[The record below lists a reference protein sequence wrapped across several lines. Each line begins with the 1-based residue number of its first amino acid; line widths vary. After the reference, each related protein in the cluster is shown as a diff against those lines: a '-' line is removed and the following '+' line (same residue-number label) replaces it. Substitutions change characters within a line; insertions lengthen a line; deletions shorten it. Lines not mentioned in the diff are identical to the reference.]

1 MAMEQILEKEP
12 FISLLNSGNKAAVKT
27 QTENILPSELAE
39 LISDLPENLQ
49 VFAFRCMNRE
59 KAARVFELLE
69 LNIQKN
75 LLDIL
80 PHRQVALLL
89 NDIAPDV
96 RTSILESLPPEIIN
110 KHLKL
115 LTQKER
121 LIALK
126 LLGYPENSIGRLMT
140 PDYIALQ
147 ANWTVKEVFDYIRE
161 NGEETESFDTFF
173 IVDDKGRLVDDI
185 TIRQLLL
192 ADPDSKI
199 GEIADGK
206 FISLNVT
213 DDQELAIEVF
223 KRHNK
228 SSLPVIDASGI
239 LLGMV
244 TIDDVLQLAEEED
257 TEDIQKLG
265 GVEALDEP
273 YMEASLKTMI
283 QKRSPWLV
291 FLFLGEMLTASAMAY
306 FEHEIARAVVLALFI
321 PLIVSSGGNSGSQA
335 ATLIIRAIALGEVT
349 IRDWWKVMRREILSG
364 LLLGIILGIIGFL
377 RIAVWQKVSGIYGE
391 HWLILGITIGVT
403 LIGVVL
409 WGTLVGSMF
418 PIILKRFGVD
428 PATAS
433 APFVAT
439 AVDVTGLIIYFSV
452 AAVLLKGTLL

>member
-1 MAMEQILEKEP
+1 MEQILEKEA
-12 FISLLNSGNKAAVKT
+12 FISLLNSGNKTAVKT

-39 LISDLPENLQ
+39 LISDLPENMQ

-206 FISLNVT
+206 FISLNVA

-244 TIDDVLQLAEEED
+244 TIDDVLQVAEEED

-291 FLFLGEMLTASAMAY
+291 VLFLGEMLTASAMAY

-418 PIILKRFGVD
+418 PILLKRFGVD

>member
-1 MAMEQILEKEP
+1 MEQHLDKEVLD
-12 FISLLNSGNKAAVKT
+12 SLLKYGTAESIKKRVESA
-27 QTENILPSELAE
+27 LPSELADWIASLE
-39 LISDLPENLQ
+39 DNSQ
-49 VFAFRCMNRE
+49 VAAFRYMSRRQ
-59 KAARVFELLE
+59 AAQVFELLDRS
-69 LNIQKN
+69 IQKN

-80 PHRQVALLL
+80 PHRQVALIL

-96 RTSILESLPPEIIN
+96 RTSVLESLPTEVIN

-147 ANWTVKEVFDYIRE
+147 ADWTVQQVFDFIRE
-161 NGEETESFDTFF
+161 NGAETEALDTFF
-173 IVDDKGRLVDDI
+173 IVDEKGKLVDDI

-192 ADPDSKI
+192 ARPDQKI
-199 GEIADGK
+199 RDIADGK
-206 FISLNVT
+206 YIFLNVT

-223 KRHNK
+223 KRYNK
-228 SSLPVIDASGI
+228 SSLPVIDASGT

-244 TIDDVLQLAEEED
+244 TIDDVLEVAEEED

-265 GVEALDEP
+265 GVEALEAP
-273 YMEASLKTMI
+273 YMETPLKTML
-283 QKRSPWLV
+283 QKRSPWLIV
-291 FLFLGEMLTASAMAY
+291 LFIGEMLTASAIAF

-349 IRDWWKVMRREILSG
+349 VNDWWRIMRREIFSG
-364 LLLGIILGIIGFL
+364 LMLGLILGSLGFL
-377 RIAVWQKVSGIYGE
+377 RVAIWQGVSGIYGE
-391 HWLILGITIGVT
+391 HWLVLGITIGIT
-403 LIGVVL
+403 LVGVVL
-409 WGTLVGSMF
+409 WGTLMGSMF
-418 PIILKRFGVD
+418 PLVLKRFGLD

-439 AVDVTGLIIYFSV
+439 AVDVTGIIIYFSI
-452 AAVLLKGTLL
+452 AAITLKGTLL

>member
-1 MAMEQILEKEP
+1 MEQILEKEA
-12 FISLLNSGNKAAVKT
+12 FISLLNSGNKTAVKT

-39 LISDLPENLQ
+39 LISDLPENMQ

-244 TIDDVLQLAEEED
+244 TIDDVLQVAEEED

-265 GVEALDEP
+265 GVEALEEP

-291 FLFLGEMLTASAMAY
+291 VLFLGEMLTASAMAY

-418 PIILKRFGVD
+418 PILLKRFGVD

>member
-1 MAMEQILEKEP
+1 MEQILEKEA
-12 FISLLNSGNKAAVKT
+12 FISLLNSGNKTAVKT

-39 LISDLPENLQ
+39 LISDLPENMQ

-244 TIDDVLQLAEEED
+244 TIDDVLQVAEEED

-291 FLFLGEMLTASAMAY
+291 VLFLGEMLTASAMAY

-418 PIILKRFGVD
+418 PILLKRFGVD

>member
-1 MAMEQILEKEP
+1 MEQRLDKEGLD
-12 FISLLNSGNKAAVKT
+12 SLLKYGTIDSIKKQVESA
-27 QTENILPSELAE
+27 LPSELADWIAG
-39 LISDLPENLQ
+39 LSENQQ
-49 VFAFRCMNRE
+49 VAAFRYMSR
-59 KAARVFELLE
+59 KQAAQVFELLDRS
-69 LNIQKN
+69 IQKN

-80 PHRQVALLL
+80 PHRQVALIL

-96 RTSILESLPPEIIN
+96 RTSILESLPTEVIN

-140 PDYIALQ
+140 PDYVALQ
-147 ANWTVKEVFDYIRE
+147 ADWTVKEVFDFIRD
-161 NGEETESFDTFF
+161 NGAETEVLDTFF
-173 IVDDKGRLVDDI
+173 IVDEKGKLVDDI

-192 ADPDSKI
+192 ARPEQKI
-199 GEIADGK
+199 RDIADGK
-206 FISLNVT
+206 YIFLNVT

-223 KRHNK
+223 KRYNK
-228 SSLPVIDASGI
+228 SSLPVIDSSGT

-244 TIDDVLQLAEEED
+244 TIDDVLEVAEEED

-265 GVEALDEP
+265 GVEALEAP
-273 YMEASLKTMI
+273 YMETPLKTML
-283 QKRSPWLV
+283 QKRSPWLIV
-291 FLFLGEMLTASAMAY
+291 LFIGEMLTASAIAF
-306 FEHEIARAVVLALFI
+306 FEHEIARAVVLAFFI

-349 IRDWWKVMRREILSG
+349 VNDWWRIMRREIFSG
-364 LLLGIILGIIGFL
+364 LMLGLILGGLGFL
-377 RIAVWQKVSGIYGE
+377 RVAIWQGVSGIYGE
-391 HWLILGITIGVT
+391 HWLVLGITIGIT

-409 WGTLVGSMF
+409 WGTLMGSMF
-418 PIILKRFGVD
+418 PLILKRFGLD

-439 AVDVTGLIIYFSV
+439 AVDVTGIIIYFSI
-452 AAVLLKGTLL
+452 AAITLKGTLL

>member
-1 MAMEQILEKEP
+1 MEQVFEKETL
-12 FISLLNSGNKAAVKT
+12 ISLLNSGNKAAVKT
-27 QTENILPSELAE
+27 QVENILPSELAE
-39 LISDLPENLQ
+39 IITELPEGMQ
-49 VFAFRCMNRE
+49 VFAFRCMDRE
-59 KAARVFELLE
+59 KAAQVFELLD

-75 LLDIL
+75 LLDVL
-80 PHRQVALLL
+80 PHRQVALIL

-96 RTSILESLPPEIIN
+96 RTSILEALPSDIIN

-121 LIALK
+121 VIALK

-147 ANWTVKEVFDYIRE
+147 AAWKVKDVFNFIRE
-161 NGEETESFDTFF
+161 NGEETESLDTFF

-192 ADPDSKI
+192 ADPENKI

-213 DDQELAIEVF
+213 DDQELAIEEF
-223 KRHNK
+223 KTHNK
-228 SSLPVIDASGI
+228 SSLPVIDASGH
-239 LLGMV
+239 LLGIV
-244 TIDDVLQLAEEED
+244 TIDDVLQVAEEED

-265 GVEALDEP
+265 GVEALEEP
-273 YMEASLKTMI
+273 YIEASLKTMI

-291 FLFLGEMLTASAMAY
+291 VLFIGEMLTASAMAF

-349 IRDWWKVMRREILSG
+349 IRDWWRVMRREILSG
-364 LLLGIILGIIGFL
+364 LMLGIILGILGFL
-377 RIAVWQKVSGIYGE
+377 RIAIWQGVSGIYGD
-391 HWLILGITIGVT
+391 HWLILGLTIGVT
-403 LIGVVL
+403 LVGVVL
-409 WGTLVGSMF
+409 WGTLIGSMF

-452 AAVLLKGTLL
+452 AAVLLKGSLL

>member
-1 MAMEQILEKEP
+1 MAMEQILEKEA
-12 FISLLNSGNKAAVKT
+12 FISLLNSGNKTAVKT

-39 LISDLPENLQ
+39 LISDLPENMQ

-206 FISLNVT
+206 FISLNVA

-244 TIDDVLQLAEEED
+244 TIDDVLQVAEEED

-291 FLFLGEMLTASAMAY
+291 VLFLGEMLTASAMAY

-418 PIILKRFGVD
+418 PILLKRFGVD

>member
-1 MAMEQILEKEP
+1 MEQILEKEA
-12 FISLLNSGNKAAVKT
+12 FISLLNSGNKTAVKT

-39 LISDLPENLQ
+39 LISDLPENMQ

-244 TIDDVLQLAEEED
+244 TIDDVLQVAEEED

-265 GVEALDEP
+265 GVEALEEP

-291 FLFLGEMLTASAMAY
+291 VLFLGEMLTASAMAY

-349 IRDWWKVMRREILSG
+349 IRDWWRVMRREILSG
-364 LLLGIILGIIGFL
+364 LFLGIILGIIGFL

-418 PIILKRFGVD
+418 PILLKRFGVD